1 MQHILIANRAAIAV
15 RAAQTCRGLG
25 LRTTA
30 LRARTDT
37 QAAVHAAAADHE
49 VAVDGWGLPDTYD
62 SSARVLDAVDRSGVD
77 TVYPGYGS
85 LAENADFV
93 AGLEERGVTFV
104 GPSSAA
110 LRLAGSK
117 AAAAEAARRLGVPV
131 LPHASGR
138 GRDEILA
145 HVREMGLPVVLKPEF
160 GYGGQAVR
168 IAHTEADVERA
179 VAGSTE
185 GSRDGAAGSPD
196 GTAGTS
202 WYVEKYLPVN
212 QVVGVTLAVDHEGT
226 VLPLGER
233 ESLLVADGLKL
244 LEASPVAGVDTEVL
258 AAMRADAALVAREF
272 GLTNVMTVEFIVGPD
287 RYYFLEVNG
296 RLPLAYQMSE
306 SQLGTDRTDLTDL
319 VELQLRIARG
329 ESVSPAAHPVDRTR
343 HCLEARLFVHPQEL
357 ADFPD
362 VGTLD
367 RFDLPDVDGVAYARS
382 VDPARP
388 VTYELILA
396 QALATD
402 TSRAAAARL
411 VRKAVEGS
419 RVTGLRCY
427 VEEITRRLD
436 AEC

>member
-15 RAAQTCRGLG
+15 RAARTCRGLG

-30 LRARTDT
+30 LAARTDT
-37 QAAVHAAAADHE
+37 QAVHVTAADHE
-49 VAVDGWGLPDTYD
+49 VTVDGWGLPDTYD
-62 SSARVLDAVDRSGVD
+62 SAERVLDAVDRSGVD

-104 GPSSAA
+104 GPSAGA

-117 AAAAEAARRLGVPV
+117 AAAAEAARRIGVPV

-138 GRDEILA
+138 GRAEILA
-145 HVREMGLPVVLKPEF
+145 RVHETGLPVVLKPEF

-168 IAHTEADVERA
+168 IAHSPADVEEA
-179 VAGSTE
+179 VAH
-185 GSRDGAAGSPD
+185 SPE
-196 GTAGTS
+196 GTS

-244 LEASPVAGVDTEVL
+244 LEASPVAGVDAGVL

-272 GLTNVMTVEFIVGPD
+272 GLRGVMTVEFIVGPD

-306 SQLGTDRTDLTDL
+306 CQLGVDL

-329 ESVSPAAHPVDRTR
+329 ESVTPDAHPVDRSR

-367 RFDLPDVDGVAYARS
+367 RFEPADVDGVTYAWS

-411 VRKAVEGS
+411 VRKAVDGS
-419 RVTGLRCY
+419 RVSGLRCY

-436 AEC
+436 EEC

>member
-15 RAAQTCRGLG
+15 RAARTCRGLG

-30 LRARTDT
+30 LTARTDT
-37 QAAVHAAAADHE
+37 QAGVHAAAADAE

-62 SSARVLDAVDRSGVD
+62 SAERVLDAVDRCGVD
-77 TVYPGYGS
+77 AVYPGYGS

-93 AGLEERGVTFV
+93 AGLEEQGVTFV
-104 GPSSAA
+104 GPSAAA

-117 AAAAEAARRLGVPV
+117 AAAAEAARRIGVPV

-138 GRDEILA
+138 GLDEVRA
-145 HVREMGLPVVLKPEF
+145 HVRGMGLPVVLKPEF

-168 IAHTEADVERA
+168 IAHTDADIERA
-179 VAGSTE
+179 VAGGPE
-185 GSRDGAAGSPD
+185 
-196 GTAGTS
+196 GTS

-244 LEASPVAGVDTEVL
+244 LEASPVAGVDAEVL

-296 RLPLAYQMSE
+296 RLPLAYRMSE
-306 SQLGTDRTDLTDL
+306 SQLDTGPTGSGDLTGSGDRTGRVDL

-357 ADFPD
+357 GDFPD

-367 RFDLPDVDGVAYARS
+367 RFELPDVDGVTYAWS
-382 VDPARP
+382 VDSARP

-396 QALATD
+396 QALAAD

-411 VRKAVEGS
+411 VRKAVDGA

-427 VEEITRRLD
+427 VEEITRQLD
-436 AEC
+436 DEC